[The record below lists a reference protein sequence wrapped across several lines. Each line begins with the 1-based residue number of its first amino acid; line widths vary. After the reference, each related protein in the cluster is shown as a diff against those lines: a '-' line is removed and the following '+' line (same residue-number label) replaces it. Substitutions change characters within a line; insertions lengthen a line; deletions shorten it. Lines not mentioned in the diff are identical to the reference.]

1 MTTPSVLVRRSRT
14 FCSRRP
20 RKDHT
25 LHQGRSLHAR
35 GDRVAWATCCDDL
48 GRRRE
53 MPEAYSMIRAE
64 RAGVQG
70 HRPPAALDARHLEV
84 DPAAT
89 PRSTTFGMPL
99 DARGARGCGEDL
111 LEAPIVDLWVILSAV
126 ASVVAGMEAM
136 MHLGAM
142 VGGAGGCRAVLRAC
156 RTMRAFLR
164 ARVRVAVW
172 RARAR
177 VHSVSASDWDAASPM
192 ARLDPDRRSC
202 RAPRWRPCSRD
213 GPFNTPID
221 S

>member
-142 VGGAGGCRAVLRAC
+142 VGGAGGCRAVLRVVPND
-156 RTMRAFLR
+156 
-164 ARVRVAVW
+164 ARVPACARSSGGVACTC
-172 RARAR
+172 ARALCEP
-177 VHSVSASDWDAASPM
+177 VTGTQ
-192 ARLDPDRRSC
+192 
-202 RAPRWRPCSRD
+202 PRQRPRGS
-213 GPFNTPID
+213 T
-221 S
+221 